1 MYKYTLIAGADDD
14 INDEKYD
21 ENEDH
26 DKDAY
31 VCYTTNV
38 CVCEIL

>member
-14 INDEKYD
+14 INDEEYD

-26 DKDAY
+26 DKDA
-31 VCYTTNV
+31 
-38 CVCEIL
+38 